1 MTGST
6 EGRSYQLA
14 GTAPEASCP
23 GLAYLGASRNT
34 VASTVLAGTVL
45 AGTVLV
51 DMGLAG
57 TVLVDMGL
65 VDMGLVDT
73 GLAGVLLAGGSCR
86 SLAACLAFGACDGR
100 ATAAVVPPADGL
112 LPDESSR
119 PADTAATAAVT
130 TLTVIA
136 ARFFLFGAAPAGR
149 RDTADLRF
157 ASSQLHMVTKSQV
170 SSRRGRWPV
179 IAGNSACQDR
189 R

>member
-14 GTAPEASCP
+14 GTAPAATCP
-23 GLAYLGASRNT
+23 GRAYLGTSRTT
-34 VASTVLAGTVL
+34 VASTVLAGP
-45 AGTVLV
+45 
-51 DMGLAG
+51 GLAG
-57 TVLVDMGL
+57 T
-65 VDMGLVDT
+65 GLVDT
-73 GLAGVLLAGGSCR
+73 GLGAALLAGNGSCR
-86 SLAACLAFGACDGR
+86 SLAACLAFGARDGR
-100 ATAAVVPPADGL
+100 AAAVVPPADGL
-112 LPDESSR
+112 PPDESSR
-119 PADTAATAAVT
+119 PADTAAAAAVT

-170 SSRRGRWPV
+170 SSRRGRRPV

>member
-14 GTAPEASCP
+14 GTAPAATCP
-23 GLAYLGASRNT
+23 GLAYLGTSRTT

-45 AGTVLV
+45 VDTVLV
-51 DMGLAG
+51 DMGLGAA
-57 TVLVDMGL
+57 L
-65 VDMGLVDT
+65 
-73 GLAGVLLAGGSCR
+73 LAGVLLAGNGSCR

-100 ATAAVVPPADGL
+100 AAAAVVPPADGL
-112 LPDESSR
+112 PPDESSR
-119 PADTAATAAVT
+119 PADTAAAAAVT

-136 ARFFLFGAAPAGR
+136 ARLFLFGAAPAGR

-170 SSRRGRWPV
+170 SSRRGRRPV